1 MYTSLLNKATILGF
15 LSAIMLL
22 SSCQE
27 ESLQPGI
34 PSFIKVDQFSLSTSY
49 STQGSNS
56 HKITDVWVFADDQT
70 IGVYELPALV
80 SVLKD
85 GSGKL
90 RLEAGIKLNG
100 IKTTRAN
107 NPFFEPL
114 IIEQFNFVPDSTITV
129 NAGTTYRSQ
138 TVFVWLE
145 DFELDVI
152 SLDTAR
158 LTSDVAVVKSSPE
171 MAFEGSYSGMVAL
184 NRQKDVFEAATF
196 EAYMLPVNGKPVFLE
211 MNYKNDYYFTV
222 GIFSQSSTQIL
233 KKEVIYLNP
242 QSEWNKIYLNLTEKL
257 TESQDAVDFKIFFRT
272 ALPTGVDTATIFLDN
287 IKLIYR

>member
-1 MYTSLLNKATILGF
+1 MNRFIYILLLTAT
-15 LSAIMLL
+15 LL
-22 SSCQE
+22 LISCGE
-27 ESLQPGI
+27 ENLQPGV
-34 PSFIKVDQFSLSTSY
+34 PSFIKVDQFTLTTDY
-49 STQGSNS
+49 ITQGTNS

-70 IGVYELPALV
+70 IGVFELPALV
-80 SVLKD
+80 PVLKD
-85 GSGKL
+85 GKGKL

-114 IIEQFNFVPDSTITV
+114 IIEQFDYVPDSIISV
-129 NAGTTYRSQ
+129 NAGTAYRSQ
-138 TVFVWLE
+138 TVFVWME

-158 LTSDVAVVKSSPE
+158 LTSDVAVVKSPPE
-171 MAFEGSYSGMVAL
+171 LAFEGTYSGMIAL
-184 NRQKDVFEAATF
+184 NKENDVFEAATF
-196 EAYMLPVNGKPVFLE
+196 EAYMLPVSGKPVFLE
-211 MNYKNDYYFTV
+211 MNYRNDYYFTV

-242 QSEWNKIYLNLTEKL
+242 QMDWNKIYINLTEKL
-257 TESQDAVDFKIFFRT
+257 TESQDAIDFKIFFRT
-272 ALPTGVDTATIFLDN
+272 ALPAGVDTATIFLDN